1 MGGWRVVNLIA
12 IPPLSPKMLRP
23 EVRPAVIN
31 TWTNLGLIVDAN
43 CTYHTMIVCGSFQRL
58 RGVTIRGTLRAGWL
72 GSWLVESVVGER
84 DWSNAGCRSLAR
96 PLGEFK

>member
-1 MGGWRVVNLIA
+1 
-12 IPPLSPKMLRP
+12 
-23 EVRPAVIN
+23 
-31 TWTNLGLIVDAN
+31 
-43 CTYHTMIVCGSFQRL
+43 MIVCGSFQRL

-96 PLGEFK
+96 PLGQTAMRLRRAYKLKQDGGRRG